1 MSADS
6 TFIIFDYNNAVSGP
20 YMWKMLV
27 SDGSANWYKNA
38 VIGRFY
44 HNSFDGVQYDVGLS
58 LDSSTN
64 MHVKKIDMITGT
76 EQWSNQFTCVNAPCT
91 NEGSRVIIG
100 SNNKVY
106 SLISFK
112 DSTVSTFGTVF
123 DLTTGNVV
131 GNRYLSPPNTLIT
144 MSLEEQDNF
153 IYSIVVVNVV
163 LLISKYDPSTDTFVG
178 YRVSSYGYSAN
189 FKNGSGNK

>member
-1 MSADS
+1 
-6 TFIIFDYNNAVSGP
+6 
-20 YMWKMLV
+20 
-27 SDGSANWYKNA
+27 
-38 VIGRFY
+38 
-44 HNSFDGVQYDVGLS
+44 
-58 LDSSTN
+58 

-123 DLTTGNVV
+123 DLATGNVV

-178 YRVSSYGYSAN
+178 YRVSNYGYSAN